1 MDIVFIESLKI
12 STTIGVWE
20 WERRIKQNLVVDLE
34 LGTDIREAAL
44 TDEIG
49 SAVSYKDVALRVVD
63 YVSNSEHRL
72 IETVAQ
78 NISDIILSEFPVQ
91 WCRVKVSKPRAVER
105 ARNVGIVIERGKRTD

>member
-12 STTIGVWE
+12 SATVGVWE
-20 WERRIKQNLVVDLE
+20 WERRIKQNLIIDLE
-34 LGTDIREAAL
+34 LGADIREAAL

-49 SAVSYKDVALRVVD
+49 STVSYKDVALRVVD

-91 WCRVKVSKPRAVER
+91 WCRVKVSKPRAVEK